1 MLCCVP
7 CLVAQSCLPLCKPTD
22 CSPPGSSIHGIL
34 QARILEWVAM
44 PSCRGLF
51 PTQGSNPGLP
61 HCRWILYH
69 LSHQESPTQLLKRI
83 NDSPRYTDQVG
94 ESIDFDHKATELVCA
109 ICFLGGCVCGYVM
122 CPFVANHTTVAERFK
137 SLITYQEN

>member
-22 CSPPGSSIHGIL
+22 CSPPGSSVHGIL
-34 QARILEWVAM
+34 QARMLEWVAM

-61 HCRWILYH
+61 HCRRILYH
-69 LSHQESPTQLLKRI
+69 LSHQESPTQLLERI
-83 NDSPRYTDQVG
+83 NDSPRY
-94 ESIDFDHKATELVCA
+94 IDYKATVLVCA
-109 ICFLGGCVCGYVM
+109 VCFLGGCVCGYVM
-122 CPFVANHTTVAERFK
+122 YPFVANHTTVAERFK